1 MQRNLIVLSGF
12 AALALWGV
20 FPSPASASI
29 VTYNLIPNSSDI
41 VVTATISGGAFHS
54 ATVDFDNSASWTLN
68 LTSGSLT
75 LDSGAPALNAFSFS
89 DSSAG
94 PETISV
100 SGLTLGTLSLTNLLV
115 QSDANP
121 DAPLTGSNPYALS
134 TSNVM
139 DSASY
144 VVTPTGGSAKS
155 GGLSNR
161 GTPMTGTIVTGGT
174 PPVWFAQS
182 DAIQLGT
189 GSFTYLGTTYTLTVK
204 GDINFE
210 GASTV
215 PLPPSLWLLA
225 GGLGLLGFACQRR
238 RPIAGIPR
246 LS

>member
-1 MQRNLIVLSGF
+1 VTS
-12 AALALWGV
+12 ALREQ
-20 FPSPASASI
+20 PSTKIFKARRHGYATESHCSVWICGTRAVGSI
-29 VTYNLIPNSSDI
+29 PLARLCEHRHLQPDSQLERYRRHCDHLR
-41 VVTATISGGAFHS
+41 GAFHS

-75 LDSGAPALNAFSFS
+75 LDSGSPALNAFSFG

-100 SGLTLGTLSLTNLLV
+100 SGLTLGTLSLANMLV

-121 DAPLTGSNPYALS
+121 DAPLSGSNPYALS

-174 PPVWFAQS
+174 PPVLFGQAE
-182 DAIQLGT
+182 GMT
-189 GSFTYLGTTYTLTVK
+189 GLPLTS
-204 GDINFE
+204 
-210 GASTV
+210 A
-215 PLPPSLWLLA
+215 
-225 GGLGLLGFACQRR
+225 
-238 RPIAGIPR
+238 
-246 LS
+246 